1 MKQFP
6 SGANFAKFSQNLMV
20 PIGMHKRLSIS
31 MQPTDT
37 NWQTSGR
44 PSDDWPSGDRPPDGL
59 AAFATTHKE
68 PELKLSLEKRNL
80 GDVMIVHCQG
90 RIVYRDEA
98 RTLSRMVGELLPS
111 TEKLVIDLSGVQSI
125 DSAGIGELVLL
136 YTWAQEKNVNLKW
149 AGANSLVLTLLDLTH
164 LDRVLDVQPSIAAAL
179 DAFREE
185 QVCAD
190 C

>member
-1 MKQFP
+1 M
-6 SGANFAKFSQNLMV
+6 
-20 PIGMHKRLSIS
+20 
-31 MQPTDT
+31 
-37 NWQTSGR
+37 
-44 PSDDWPSGDRPPDGL
+44 
-59 AAFATTHKE
+59 
-68 PELKLSLEKRNL
+68 KLSLEKRNL